1 MKNIEKYPNTKDAL
15 KAYNSLESENMPFD
29 KWIECE
35 FEEPRE
41 PTLLEA
47 AEAVVLEA
55 SKVVT
60 TVWFANNSL
69 AEVLRKICD
78 LSAVIEIEK
87 LKAVRNCDKY
97 KTAEDALK
105 AFKLMCDDMEC
116 ERCPYLHQ
124 GEFKCRI
131 VWLYAKAEKEETR

>member
-15 KAYNSLESENMPFD
+15 DAYNNLKTKGVTFD
-29 KWIECE
+29 EWIKCE
-35 FEEPRE
+35 YEETRRPS
-41 PTLLEA
+41 LLEA
-47 AEAVVLEA
+47 AEELKNILSQKDITLPDVAVAFSRLTDAIERE
-55 SKVVT
+55 K
-60 TVWFANNSL
+60 
-69 AEVLRKICD
+69 RKP
-78 LSAVIEIEK
+78 
-87 LKAVRNCDKY
+87 VRNCDKY

>member
-15 KAYNSLESENMPFD
+15 KVYKSLESENMPFD

-35 FEEPRE
+35 FEETRE

-69 AEVLRKICD
+69 AKVLRKICD
-78 LSAVIEIEK
+78 LSAVIECKK
-87 LKAVRNCDKY
+87 LKA
-97 KTAEDALK
+97 ALK
-105 AFKLMCDDMEC
+105 PVL
-116 ERCPYLHQ
+116 Q
-124 GEFKCRI
+124 GDCWIFET
-131 VWLYAKAEKEETR
+131 AKSRAIDGAADAIKAVNEAKRVYKEVKE